1 MPPKKSNVNEK
12 NELLE
17 SIKQSISVEQLDIA
31 KNNFLEDVKNES
43 KLKKDNKSF
52 FTKER
57 CDKIISLI
65 GYYKEKKRDE
75 SNEWN
80 LGNYYNKKNV
90 VFKVENELTIAIR
103 DKKNKSGQ
111 VKLEDLKEVGLLKD
125 AFDNIYRVHDSN
137 SHVGSRKT
145 WELVRAKYGQSYP
158 LWMCN
163 ILKRYCPICIRHQ
176 QHQQTKAG
184 HTPIQTTGFLSRVQI
199 DLIEMSMLQDGEFKY
214 ILSIKD
220 LGTKFVDL
228 SALSS
233 KKPNAVAIRLVE
245 LFTIIGVPAII
256 QTDNGSEFQ
265 DLAYT
270 EKDGSLTDIVLDN
283 LVSGF
288 FYN

>member
-1 MPPKKSNVNEK
+1 
-12 NELLE
+12 
-17 SIKQSISVEQLDIA
+17 
-31 KNNFLEDVKNES
+31 
-43 KLKKDNKSF
+43 
-52 FTKER
+52 
-57 CDKIISLI
+57 
-65 GYYKEKKRDE
+65 
-75 SNEWN
+75 
-80 LGNYYNKKNV
+80 
-90 VFKVENELTIAIR
+90 
-103 DKKNKSGQ
+103 
-111 VKLEDLKEVGLLKD
+111 
-125 AFDNIYRVHDSN
+125 
-137 SHVGSRKT
+137 
-145 WELVRAKYGQSYP
+145 
-158 LWMCN
+158 
-163 ILKRYCPICIRHQ
+163 
-176 QHQQTKAG
+176 
-184 HTPIQTTGFLSRVQI
+184 
-199 DLIEMSMLQDGEFKY
+199 MLQDGEFKY